1 MPGPNPKHNKPIDQ
15 TSPMGVKHEGM
26 KCSVVGCSETGM
38 HSLSIQNIEGYLSKL
53 NLKLNEETSKT
64 KKVILCKKHFKEY
77 KKEKDKDEKY
87 LKIKDFGNKKSERP
101 PKPDKQM
108 L

>member
-15 TSPMGVKHEGM
+15 TSPMGIKHEGA
-26 KCSVVGCSETGM
+26 KCSVTGCSEIGM
-38 HSLSIQNIEGYLSKL
+38 HSLNIQNIEGYLTKL
-53 NLKLNEETSKT
+53 NLKLTEEATKT
-64 KKVILCKKHFKEY
+64 KKVVLCKKHFKDY

-87 LKIKDFGNKKSERP
+87 LKIKDFGKKADRP

>member
-1 MPGPNPKHNKPIDQ
+1 MPGPNPKHKKPIDQ
-15 TSPMGVKHEGM
+15 TNPMGIKHDSV
-26 KCSVVGCSETGM
+26 KCSVQGCSEIGM
-38 HSLSIQNIEGYLSKL
+38 HSLSTQSSMTILNKL
-53 NLKLNEETSKT
+53 NLPVNEETSKT

-77 KKEKDKDEKY
+77 KKEKDKEEKY
-87 LKIKDFGNKKSERP
+87 LKTKNFGDKKLERP